1 MNATIQL
8 GKLPPASLALW
19 SSREVVSLPSRF
31 TASFPPSEYRTANTK
46 SIATPS
52 RLEIRVSHSFK
63 RRRHFLTATRIAFF
77 AYANFLPGKA
87 PFVRSPK
94 INRKLS
100 QGSCFSFSRSSKP
113 PVMGLKND
121 PETTAV
127 RRLKGLP
134 SRPPSRQELVTL
146 LCLLNFLYLLCLL
159 VLECCSPESAQH
171 RLRLI
176 GTIRARACFAPGPS
190 AKETF
195 R

>member
-1 MNATIQL
+1 MPQSN
-8 GKLPPASLALW
+8 S
-19 SSREVVSLPSRF
+19 E
-31 TASFPPSEYRTANTK
+31 SFPPHPSLFGHPVKWSPCLLASLRPSLRRNIARRTQNQ
-46 SIATPS
+46 SPHPP